1 MRLALHALGLSLVLL
16 GVGLWLA
23 TGREHVTSLIPAF
36 REISATGWPSVPCF
50 KMNAFWASVNFEVFM
65 SSTPPLQGC

>member
-23 TGREHVTSLIPAF
+23 TGRDHKLSLSMRLYDTPLFANGGLASLAMP
-36 REISATGWPSVPCF
+36 EIVPVRC
-50 KMNAFWASVNFEVFM
+50 S
-65 SSTPPLQGC
+65 